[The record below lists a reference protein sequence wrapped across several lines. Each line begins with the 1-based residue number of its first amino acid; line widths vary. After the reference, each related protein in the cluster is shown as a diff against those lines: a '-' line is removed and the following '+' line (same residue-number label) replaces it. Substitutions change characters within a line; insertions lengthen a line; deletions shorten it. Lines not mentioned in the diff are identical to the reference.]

1 MNVLVTVGAIALGT
15 GVWLWLLR
23 LYDRIEPE
31 SMWDLV
37 KVGLLGG
44 LVSVVAAVLLNELAR
59 DTLGITADIFGGPT
73 VVDPG
78 LLLLLSLAVGLN
90 EEICKAVSTVYVT
103 RYVGDLNEP
112 IDAMIYA
119 MTVGLGFAA
128 VENVFYAIR
137 FGNNVLFLRFL
148 WPVLAHMAYAA
159 IWGYGLAKAR
169 FIRPG
174 QNKVHVMAPSVLM
187 AALVH
192 AIANFML
199 FLQGTVTALVS
210 LGVLGLLSYFAHNRL
225 NQLEAE
231 SPFLLPGECHVCR
244 HRNDPMA
251 ARCENCGEPL
261 HESEMFRTCP
271 CGLTR
276 VPARMKTC
284 AVCGVEMPERP
295 QRKGRIER

>member
-1 MNVLVTVGAIALGT
+1 MNALITAGAIALGA

-37 KVGLLGG
+37 QVGLLGG
-44 LVSVVAAVLLNELAR
+44 LGSLVAAVFLNETAR
-59 DTLGITADIFGGPT
+59 SVLGITADIFGGPS

-78 LLLLLSLAVGLN
+78 LLFLLSLAVGIN
-90 EEICKAVSTVYVT
+90 EEVCKATATVYAT
-103 RYVGDLNEP
+103 RYLGDLNEP

-128 VENVFYAIR
+128 LENIFYAVR

-159 IWGYGLAKAR
+159 IWGYGLAKAQ
-169 FIRPG
+169 FIKPG
-174 QNKVHVMAPSVLM
+174 ANKAHVMAPSVLM

-192 AIANFML
+192 AIANFLL
-199 FLQGTVTALVS
+199 FLQGTITAFVS
-210 LGVLGLLSYFAHNRL
+210 LGVLAVLSYFAHSRL

-251 ARCENCGEPL
+251 AHCENCGEPL
-261 HESEMFRTCP
+261 QESEMFRTCP

-276 VPARMKTC
+276 VPARMDAC
-284 AVCGVEMPERP
+284 AVCGMDMPERSGP
-295 QRKGRIER
+295 GSDAQ